1 MNSIKIED
9 RDYALWLLLT
19 RTHYSIKQARASEVR
34 QFKLTPEQCG
44 ALFYIHSKGGDAT
57 QSQISSWMLR
67 KPQTISANIEGM
79 VKKGLIKKKKD
90 LKRRNVIHLSLTD
103 KGQEAFEASME
114 RKSIKKIISVLTEK
128 KRKLLIE
135 VLNEL
140 LEASTP

>member
-19 RTHYSIKQARASEVR
+19 RTHYRIKQARTVEVR
-34 QFKLTPEQCG
+34 LFNLTPEQCG

-79 VKKGLIKKKKD
+79 VKKGLIKKKRD
-90 LKRRNVIHLSLTD
+90 LKRRNVIHLSLTT
-103 KGQEAFEASME
+103 KGQEAYEVSME
-114 RKSIKKIISVLTEK
+114 RKSIKKIVSVLTEE
-128 KRKLLIE
+128 KRNNLIE
-135 VLNEL
+135 ALSEL
-140 LEASTP
+140 LKASTP